1 MGLHAEVFT
10 GVMMTQKQLDH
21 LKAHP
26 SCPLCVISGQLE
38 RSEGLLPEV
47 VTAYRTLKRSLAGV
61 TFQRLSMI

>member
-1 MGLHAEVFT
+1 
-10 GVMMTQKQLDH
+10 MTQKQLDH

-61 TFQRLSMI
+61 IFQRLSMI